1 MQQFH
6 AYTSTNYLWPD
17 FALTFPE
24 EYIHSDEQHI
34 FSQYKEGHWSK
45 WDSWKKNAKEPP
57 VQVL

>member
-34 FSQYKEGHWSK
+34 FSQCRKATEANGIPE
-45 WDSWKKNAKEPP
+45 KKNAKEPP